1 MTPQEIVEIVQG
13 QFPNA
18 VLAAFP
24 ADKHPRIELD
34 VAAWAEIARFMVR
47 DPRLKF
53 DWLASLTG
61 VDYVAVGKMA
71 VIYDLFSL
79 DLKHTFAV
87 KVFCP
92 REKPDMPSLCNLWSA
107 ANWHEREAFDLL
119 GIIFQG
125 HPNLTRILCAEDWVG
140 YPLRKDYV
148 FPKEYHD
155 IPADPGMPW
164 DPATSPK
171 PAVPTK
177 PSPA

>member
-1 MTPQEIVEIVQG
+1 MTPQEIVQIVQE
-13 QFPNA
+13 QFPNVA
-18 VLAAFP
+18 LTAPP

-34 VAAWAEIARFMVR
+34 VLKWAEIARFMVR
-47 DPRLKF
+47 DPRLKL
-53 DWLASLTG
+53 DWLANLTG
-61 VDYVAVGKMA
+61 IDYVASGKMA
-71 VIYDLFSL
+71 VVYDLFSL

-92 REKPDMPSLCNLWSA
+92 RETPNFPSFCNLWSA

-119 GIIFQG
+119 GIIFEG

-148 FPKEYHD
+148 FPKDYKG

-164 DPATSPK
+164 DPATNPK
-171 PAVPTK
+171 PA
-177 PSPA
+177 PAAKTPVK